1 MFSERN
7 RKRMPNRKC
16 FTNTLNKQKQEKPRF
31 SWDSKLFSLKNVS
44 SGENKLNEGIL
55 DLIITPITLAV
66 IGRSCTEHKPTT
78 HIILKFN
85 FFLFTYH
92 TCCNECM
99 STKDSSIKLRA
110 PPSQLPWI
118 YLNLANDINFNT
130 LVN

>member
-85 FFLFTYH
+85 FFYLHIIHVVMNACQPRTAPLNYVH
-92 TCCNECM
+92 RPVNCRESI
-99 STKDSSIKLRA
+99 STWQMISILI
-110 PPSQLPWI
+110 L
-118 YLNLANDINFNT
+118 
-130 LVN
+130 